1 MLEIKSALENFSL
14 RKWFQFLLVTLAFPI
29 SLLLTAAFAEENGAL
44 FSIHPSDENI
54 LIIEGN
60 FDSGAYREYRR
71 FLREN
76 NAIDAIVVNSLGG
89 LIDEALDIAQH
100 VHDTGIS
107 VSIPAGN
114 KCYSACSF
122 LVFASPK
129 KEIEGEIGIH
139 KFNFKDDAITSS
151 VQQLTSNV
159 QATVGEIID
168 LFMAWEVPAFV
179 LPKMFLNDDIYILT
193 EDEKRLLLKTNS
205 LETSLT
211 DLASN
216 DGTND
221 TRTLDEI
228 FEERLEKSYDRI
240 FRKPLEFRNDVCLF
254 TRPNARISDIARS
267 LLVKGVIEDEASF
280 IEVFSKFVDP
290 SKIKQG
296 NSHIPAN
303 SSMYEIAETITNN
316 KLIMCGHEV
325 AFLVGIQSTKVK
337 LRELNPTTLKLSTIN
352 EFMLGQNEP
361 KKFFEILSDPSTYL
375 RIAFASGVSSWRAA
389 SAIHSLEFLKG
400 EIGFVYPEGTLA
412 PYSYK
417 FNYTDTKQSILKQ
430 MELRQTKL
438 LDTAW
443 NNRDPNLPLKDRNEL
458 LILASIIE
466 KESAKESEYKLI
478 SSVFVNRL
486 IRGMPLQTDPTVIY
500 GITRGVHTLGRGLKS
515 SELDLDT
522 PWNTY
527 TRRGLPQTPICNPSQ
542 EAILAA
548 SRPAKTD
555 YLFFLA
561 DGTGGHNFAATLSEH
576 NKNVQKWRALNK

>member
-1 MLEIKSALENFSL
+1 MIGIKSKIENYPL
-14 RKWFQFLLVTLAFPI
+14 RKRFKFFLVTSVLFI
-29 SLLLTAAFAEENGAL
+29 SLLWATAYAEENGAL
-44 FSIHPSDENI
+44 FSIHPTDENI

-60 FDSGAYREYRR
+60 FESGAYREYRR

-76 NAIDAIVVNSLGG
+76 NDFDTIVVNSLGG

-107 VSIPAGN
+107 VSVPAGN

-122 LVFASPK
+122 LVFASPR
-129 KEIEGEIGIH
+129 KEIEGEIGVH
-139 KFNFKDDAITSS
+139 KFNFQNDASTSS

-193 EDEKRLLLKTNS
+193 EDEKSLLLRTNS
-205 LETSLT
+205 REATVT
-211 DLASN
+211 NLASTSEP
-216 DGTND
+216 DD

-228 FEERLEKSYDRI
+228 FEERLEKSFDRI
-240 FRKPLEFRNDVCLF
+240 FKKPLEFRKDVCLF
-254 TRPNARISDIARS
+254 TGPNDRISDIARS
-267 LLVKGVIEDEASF
+267 LVVKGVIEDEASF
-280 IEVFSKFVDP
+280 VEVFSKFVDP
-290 SKIKQG
+290 SKIKRG

-303 SSMYEIAETITNN
+303 SSMHEIAETITNN

-325 AFLVGIQSTKVK
+325 VFLVGFQSTKVK
-337 LRELNPTTLKLSTIN
+337 LRELNPKTLKLSTIN
-352 EFMLGQNEP
+352 EFTLGQNEP
-361 KKFFEILSDPSTYL
+361 KRFFEILTDPSTYL

-400 EIGFVYPEGTLA
+400 EIGFDYPEGTFA

-417 FNYTDTKQSILKQ
+417 FSYTDSKQSILKQ
-430 MELRQTKL
+430 MELRQTTL
-438 LDTAW
+438 LDKAW

-466 KESAKESEYKLI
+466 KESAKQSEYKLI

-486 IRGMPLQTDPTVIY
+486 NRGMPLQTDPTVIY
-500 GITRGVHTLGRGLKS
+500 GITRGVHTLGRGLKT
-515 SELDLDT
+515 SELKLDT

-555 YLFFLA
+555 YLFFVA
-561 DGTGGHNFAATLSEH
+561 DGTGGHNFAATLLEH
-576 NKNVQKWRALNK
+576 NKNVQKWRALEK